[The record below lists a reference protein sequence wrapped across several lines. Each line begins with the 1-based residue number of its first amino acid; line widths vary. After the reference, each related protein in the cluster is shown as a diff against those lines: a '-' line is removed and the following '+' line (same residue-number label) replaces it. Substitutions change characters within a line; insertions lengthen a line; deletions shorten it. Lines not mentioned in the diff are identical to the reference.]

1 MEREERKH
9 GLACENSDYIGERD
23 EMEKKRNL
31 IPHIDRRFALEGK
44 MRDIEGKVGSVM
56 ASGKK
61 HPPLPP
67 PKKNLQGFPLFLRD
81 GEGSNPSQNHKCRGG
96 GESERSGRRTSK
108 LEEPGRRG
116 TRLASQGKQTKSRS
130 REDWRWLEV
139 NWQMKCGW

>member
-67 PKKNLQGFPLFLRD
+67 KKNFARVSPRFEV
-81 GEGSNPSQNHKCRGG
+81 GEGSFQHNA
-96 GESERSGRRTSK
+96 SGREGANK
-108 LEEPGRRG
+108 
-116 TRLASQGKQTKSRS
+116 
-130 REDWRWLEV
+130 
-139 NWQMKCGW
+139 M